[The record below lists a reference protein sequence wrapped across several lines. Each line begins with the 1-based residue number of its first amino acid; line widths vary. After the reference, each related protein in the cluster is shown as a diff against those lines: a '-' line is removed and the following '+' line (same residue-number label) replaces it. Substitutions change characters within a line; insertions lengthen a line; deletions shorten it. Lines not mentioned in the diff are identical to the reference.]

1 MRSHPFDAV
10 SMVFGVI
17 FAGIGSLFL
26 MGNDVGTLVTR
37 FWPAAVVLLGLAM
50 LFSARREDEVPL
62 PVTPPRPQAWQAPPP
77 PAAAVRPA
85 EVVVP
90 APVAATDPIVPPVVA
105 PPAQLP
111 EAEATLEETAP
122 PKPVEQQ
129 GSP

>member
-1 MRSHPFDAV
+1 MRSHQFDAV

-26 MGNDVGTLVTR
+26 MGNDVGDLVTR

-50 LFSARREDEVPL
+50 LFSARRDDE
-62 PVTPPRPQAWQAPPP
+62 PVVASPPSPQAWPTPPP
-77 PAAAVRPA
+77 PPVAPIRPA

-90 APVAATDPIVPPVVA
+90 APVVAAEPIVPPVVA

-111 EAEATLEETAP
+111 EAESTVEETP
-122 PKPVEQQ
+122 PPRPAE
-129 GSP
+129 